1 MDFPPGRSRSQAH
14 SPVNKACAIRC
25 KMGRDF
31 FDDLKI
37 QDLAFNDTQTGLL
50 ANRRLH
56 GQPV

>member
-1 MDFPPGRSRSQAH
+1 
-14 SPVNKACAIRC
+14 
-25 KMGRDF
+25 MGRDF